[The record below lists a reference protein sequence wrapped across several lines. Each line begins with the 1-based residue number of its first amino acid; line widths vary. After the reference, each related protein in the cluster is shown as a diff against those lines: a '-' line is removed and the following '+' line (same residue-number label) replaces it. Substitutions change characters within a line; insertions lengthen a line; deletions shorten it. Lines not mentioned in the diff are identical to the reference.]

1 MERTHAPRTEP
12 SPPPTRRV
20 IATGWIRRAPATSK
34 TTREEARRA

>member
-20 IATGWIRRAPATSK
+20 IATGWVRRAPSTV
-34 TTREEARRA
+34 THEEARRG